1 MGKSQ
6 ASYAKKEKE
15 KKRQQK
21 KKDKEARAEERKA
34 NSLAGKSFEDM
45 LAYVDENG
53 NISST
58 PPDPTRK
65 KSIKTDDIL
74 IGARKNDEVKTDF
87 IRTGRVTLFNAS
99 KGYGFI
105 KDDNS
110 GESVFVHINAVNFQI
125 QENDRVSFQT
135 EHTPKG
141 LAATQVK
148 KL

>member
-15 KKRQQK
+15 KKRLQK

-34 NSLAGKSFEDM
+34 NSLTGKPLEEM

-58 PPDPTRK
+58 PPDPGK
-65 KSIKTDDIL
+65 KRNIRTDDIL
-74 IGARKNDEVKTDF
+74 IGARKVDDVKRDF
-87 IRTGRVTLFNAS
+87 TRTGRVTLFNAS

-105 KDDNS
+105 KDDTT
-110 GESVFVHINAVNFQI
+110 GESIFVHNNVLTFQI
-125 QENDRVSFQT
+125 QENDRISFQT